1 MIGLD
6 MTPAMIERARR
17 SAEAAG
23 LTQVEF
29 RLGQAEAMPV
39 EDGTV
44 DVILSNCVINLAE
57 DKGRVFEEAYRVL
70 KPGGRLSISD
80 MVTAGP
86 LPMSLRSDPQMW
98 AGCINGALPERE
110 YLDLVRQAGF
120 VDVAGKRSLSG
131 GELAGVEVY
140 SLSLSASK
148 A

>member
-6 MTPAMIERARR
+6 MTPSMIERARR

-23 LTQVEF
+23 LTQVDF

-39 EDGTV
+39 EDGIV
-44 DVILSNCVINLAE
+44 DVILSNCVINLVE

-98 AGCINGALPERE
+98 AGCINGALPGAR
-110 YLDLVRQAGF
+110 VSGPGAAG
-120 VDVAGKRSLSG
+120 GLR
-131 GELAGVEVY
+131 
-140 SLSLSASK
+140 
-148 A
+148 